1 MEEYFPYMRIG
12 RVNEILRTVPE
23 QYLDRE
29 FSTRE
34 IANAMGA
41 NTTTINNFVA
51 TLKSLG
57 LVSGR
62 RRFRFTEPGARYA
75 LLIMRG
81 EAGAEAVLEE
91 QTNKIEYFGLIK
103 HKLQQNGKLSIFE
116 IGEEMVRRYNKK
128 WRNPLTLKAYGAAIA
143 SILDFTG
150 FGHYRG
156 GILRLD
162 EETEEIESPV
172 PYLSVEKMV
181 KILESLFPA
190 GGAIHELAK
199 ELGTNERRLS
209 QELAC
214 CRALGFVRHSR
225 RGFYELTADGRE
237 LACCVEVLRRR
248 RFAEHLRSSRYKKLI
263 ERLYS
268 EDGIITL
275 RTLGEI
281 LAQEY
286 NREWSAVTKRT
297 YAKKFLNWLKYSG
310 MVVKVR
316 GGYKLRE

>member
-12 RVNEILRTVPE
+12 RMNEILKEIPE

-29 FSTRE
+29 FSTRD

-41 NTTTINNFVA
+41 NATTINNFIT
-51 TLKSLG
+51 TLKSLDF
-57 LVSGR
+57 VSGR
-62 RRFRFTEPGARYA
+62 RRFRFTEPGVRYA
-75 LLIMRG
+75 LLIRSG
-81 EAGAEAVLEE
+81 EARAREVLGE
-91 QTNKIEYFGLIK
+91 QLSKIEYFDVIK
-103 HKLQQNGKLSIFE
+103 HMLQQTGKLSIFE

-162 EETEEIESPV
+162 EETEEMESPV

-181 KILESLFPA
+181 KILEILFPV
-190 GGAIHELAK
+190 GGKIHELARV
-199 ELGTNERRLS
+199 LGTNERRMS

-225 RGFYELTADGRE
+225 RGFYELTAEGRE
-237 LACCVEVLRRR
+237 IACCVDVLRRR
-248 RFAEHLRSSRYKKLI
+248 RFKEHLRSSGYKKLI

-268 EDGIITL
+268 ENGKITL
-275 RTLGEI
+275 VRLGEI
-281 LAQEY
+281 LAEEY

-310 MVVKVR
+310 MVIKVQ